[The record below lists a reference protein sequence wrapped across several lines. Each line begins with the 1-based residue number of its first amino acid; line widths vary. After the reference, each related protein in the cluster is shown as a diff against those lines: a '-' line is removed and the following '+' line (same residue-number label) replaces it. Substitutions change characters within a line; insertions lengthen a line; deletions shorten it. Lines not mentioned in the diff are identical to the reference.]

1 MGYVVGMSSIDAL
14 RLWSARRWLTA
25 LVAGIG
31 VAVLVAL
38 PTAVIPNPIFG
49 RAIEVTWWS
58 YPVVILSG
66 IFGGLLIATYI
77 REPGHEEVD
86 KAAKVGTVG
95 GFLAFFAV
103 GCPVCNKLVLL
114 ALGTSGAMTWFAPL
128 QPILAVASVILMAW
142 ALRIRLRGMTS
153 CEVSP
158 LTQPPSQGRGV
169 AV

>member
-1 MGYVVGMSSIDAL
+1 MGYVTGMSSLDAL
-14 RLWSARRWLTA
+14 RMWTPRRWGIA
-25 LVAGIG
+25 LVSGIA
-31 VAVLVAL
+31 VAALVAL

-66 IFGGLLIATYI
+66 IFGGLLLATYI
-77 REPGHEEVD
+77 REPGQEQID

-114 ALGTSGAMTWFAPL
+114 ALGASGAMTWFAPF
-128 QPILAVASVILMAW
+128 QPFLAVASVVVMAW
-142 ALRIRLRGMTS
+142 AVRIRLRGMAS

-158 LTQPPSQGRGV
+158 ATID
-169 AV
+169 A